1 MADQSFVAEHGQAV
15 ADAARRI
22 EGRVVRTP
30 CLAPADMPD
39 LVVKPEC
46 LQATGSFKMRGA
58 YNAVLRLLEEGPRP
72 PGVVTVSS
80 GNHGQALASVARA
93 LGLPAV
99 VVMPATATAAKK
111 EAVARL
117 GATVV
122 SDDVTIETREERFK
136 EVVAATGFTPVHP
149 YDDWDV
155 IHGQGTMGLEIADQ
169 VPDAGVVAVPL
180 GGGGL
185 VSGTAI
191 ALAYRGRGAKV
202 IGVEPAEADDA
213 RRSLAAGHLV
223 SRSPGPTIAD
233 GAAVTQIGD
242 RPAEVLLRHRF
253 VHEVVTVTDEELVAT
268 LPRIWRQ
275 TRLLVEPTGAL
286 ALTAALLGRMP
297 ESAGPTVAVVSG
309 GNLESELLV
318 SVLEADRGATAVAGA

>member
-1 MADQSFVAEHGQAV
+1 MADQLFVAEHGQAV

-22 EGRVVRTP
+22 EGRVVMTP
-30 CLAPADMPD
+30 CLSPADLPGV
-39 LVVKPEC
+39 VVKPEC

-58 YNAVLRLLEEGPRP
+58 FNAVLRLLEEPPRP
-72 PGVVTVSS
+72 PGLVTVSS
-80 GNHGQALASVARA
+80 GNHGQAVAHVARA

-99 VVMPATATAAKK
+99 VVMPATAAPAKQ

-122 SDDVTIETREERFK
+122 TDRVTIETREERFK
-136 EVVAATGFTPVHP
+136 EVMAETGFTPVHP

-155 IHGQGTMGLEIADQ
+155 IHGQGTVGLEIADQ

-191 ALAYRGRGAKV
+191 ALAYRGSGARV
-202 IGVEPAEADDA
+202 VGVEPAEADDA
-213 RRSLAAGHLV
+213 RRSLAAGQLV
-223 SRSPGPTIAD
+223 SRVPGPTIAD
-233 GAAVTQIGD
+233 GAAVTQVGE
-242 RPAEVLLRHRF
+242 RPAEVLLGHRF
-253 VHEVVTVTDEELVAT
+253 VDEVVTVTDEELIAT

-286 ALTAALLGRMP
+286 ALTAALLGRVP
-297 ESAGPTVAVVSG
+297 KAAGPTVAVVSG
-309 GNLESELLV
+309 GNLEPDLMVRIMEG
-318 SVLEADRGATAVAGA
+318 DRQETAVPGA